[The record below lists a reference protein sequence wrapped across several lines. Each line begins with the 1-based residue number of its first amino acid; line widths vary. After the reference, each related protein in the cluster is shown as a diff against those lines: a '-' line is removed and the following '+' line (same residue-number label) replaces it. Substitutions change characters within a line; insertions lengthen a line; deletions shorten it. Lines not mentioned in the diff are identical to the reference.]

1 METESFNFLDLA
13 LKLFAASGVAAMV
26 SSFITNARGKNKFID
41 FLFDIVETLGWNFN
55 KSENK
60 PDA

>member
-1 METESFNFLDLA
+1 METGIDYFDLA
-13 LKLFAASGVAAMV
+13 IKIFAISGLSAMV
-26 SSFITNARGKNKFID
+26 SSFLTNARGKNRFID
-41 FLFDIVETLGWNFN
+41 FLFDIVEAVGWNFN